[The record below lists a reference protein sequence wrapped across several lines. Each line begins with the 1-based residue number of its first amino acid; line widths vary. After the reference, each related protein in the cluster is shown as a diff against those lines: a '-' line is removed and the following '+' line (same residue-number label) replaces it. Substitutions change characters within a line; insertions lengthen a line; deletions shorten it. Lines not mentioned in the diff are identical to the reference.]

1 MVLNQFVGFYRN
13 EEFNTIYQLFIDNN
27 KLVARHP
34 LNGEIQ
40 LHTLSPTG
48 FYSTTEY
55 FGQLDFKYDKNSEI
69 NEFMLSG
76 ANIVNIKFKKI
87 K

>member
-1 MVLNQFVGFYRN
+1 M
-13 EEFNTIYQLFIDNN
+13 NN

-34 LNGEIQ
+34 LNGDIE
-40 LHTLSPTG
+40 LFPLKPAV

-55 FGQLDFKYDKNSEI
+55 FGQIDFKYDKNNEVT
-69 NEFMLSG
+69 EFMLSG
-76 ANIVNIKFKKI
+76 ANILNIKFKKI